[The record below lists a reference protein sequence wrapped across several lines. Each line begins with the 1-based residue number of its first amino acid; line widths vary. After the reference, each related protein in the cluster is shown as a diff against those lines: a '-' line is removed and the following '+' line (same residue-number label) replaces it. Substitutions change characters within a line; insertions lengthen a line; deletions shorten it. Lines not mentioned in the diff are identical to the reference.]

1 MEAKKLEEK
10 EIKEIKEIA
19 SEKNQITIDLGKL
32 KTDMI
37 LMEAQMK
44 EYEKMEEDMV
54 AKFKGNQTKGKKLM
68 DKMNKKY
75 GSGTINIDQGVFTP
89 NTKENGE
96 G

>member
-1 MEAKKLEEK
+1 METKNLEEK
-10 EIKEIKEIA
+10 ELNEIKEIA
-19 SEKNQITIDLGKL
+19 SEKNQLTVDLGKL

-37 LMEAQMK
+37 LVGAQMK
-44 EYEKMEEDMV
+44 ELEKMEEDMV

-75 GSGTINIDQGVFTP
+75 GSGTINIDEGVFTP
-89 NTKENGE
+89 SPEENGK

>member
-1 MEAKKLEEK
+1 MEAKNLEEK
-10 EIKEIKEIA
+10 EINEIKEIA
-19 SEKNQITIDLGKL
+19 SEKNQITVDLGKL

-37 LMEAQMK
+37 LMETQMK
-44 EYEKMEEDMV
+44 EYAKMEEDMV

-89 NTKENGE
+89 NAEVK
-96 G
+96 